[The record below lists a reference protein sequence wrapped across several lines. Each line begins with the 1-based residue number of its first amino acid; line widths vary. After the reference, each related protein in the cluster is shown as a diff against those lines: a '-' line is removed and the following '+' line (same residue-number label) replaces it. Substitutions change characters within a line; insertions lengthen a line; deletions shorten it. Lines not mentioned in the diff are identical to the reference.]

1 MGDLRLFTTGLTQR
15 NLRRINMGR
24 WLKKLEHTPKSAPTK
39 LTEVS
44 CVGFVSDTSEHIQEN
59 NAKKIDLFDFVSVA
73 CVDFQVNSQLVIDR
87 LLSVEDEQ
95 DIIKGLIS
103 VETLKIHIKL
113 WLETGTPHY
122 SGKQLG

>member
-1 MGDLRLFTTGLTQR
+1 
-15 NLRRINMGR
+15 MGR
-24 WLKKLEHTPKSAPTK
+24 WLKTMEHTPKSAPTK

-44 CVGFVSDTSEHIQEN
+44 CVGFVSSTSEHIQKN
-59 NAKKIDLFDFVSVA
+59 NAKKIYLFDFVSVA
-73 CVDFQVNSQLVIDR
+73 CVDFQVNAQLVIDR

-103 VETLKIHIKL
+103 IETLKIHIKL
-113 WLETGTPHY
+113 WCKKGTPHY

>member
-1 MGDLRLFTTGLTQR
+1 
-15 NLRRINMGR
+15 MGR

-44 CVGFVSDTSEHIQEN
+44 CVSFVGDTSEHIQEN

-87 LLSVEDEQ
+87 LLSVEDDQ
-95 DIIKGLIS
+95 DIINGHIP
-103 VETLKIHIKL
+103 VETLKLHIKI
-113 WLETGTPHY
+113 WWEIGMPYY
-122 SGKQLG
+122 SGK